1 MPDYQ
6 YKAVNASGQIS
17 RGLLPARNEPE
28 LVSKLEDM
36 GLSLV
41 SARLSH
47 PYSVYYW
54 LGKRQNIKHQDVILL
69 CFELAQLTQ
78 AGVPLLQALSDLKSS
93 IAQPS
98 LQTLIASLLAELNTG
113 KLLSQALA
121 MHPQVFD
128 AVFIS
133 LIQSAEQTGK
143 LAEVLAHL
151 HQTLKWQQALHS
163 QIGRI
168 LAYPAL
174 VLVVV
179 LAATVFLMLYLV
191 PQLQSFLMSQQQ
203 NLPWYTVLLIWF
215 SHLLSAQWPYL
226 LALLAAISLALVFLL
241 KHNARA
247 QWLWASYQLKLPVL
261 GSLQHKI
268 ILSRFARYFALMYQ
282 TGIPVMQALKHC
294 EAIVDNQ
301 VLAQALAYAQTR
313 ISAGDSLSNSFQEAQ
328 LFPPLV
334 LRMLRLGEQTGALD
348 NSLLKISE
356 LYDHEVQAATEKM
369 LKLIEPTLTIFLGL
383 LLAFIMLAILGPIY
397 SSLNQFNF

>member
-6 YKAVNASGQIS
+6 YKAVNARGQTS
-17 RGLLPARNEPE
+17 RGLLPALNEQE
-28 LVSKLEDM
+28 LSNKLEDM

-41 SARLSH
+41 SSRLSS
-47 PYSVYYW
+47 PYSLYHW
-54 LGKRQNIKHQDVILL
+54 LGKRQNIQRDDVILL

-78 AGVPLLQALSDLKSS
+78 AGVPLLQALSDLKTSLT
-93 IAQPS
+93 QPS
-98 LQTLIASLLAELNTG
+98 LQTMIASILAELNTG
-113 KLLSQALA
+113 KLLSQALS

-133 LIQSAEQTGK
+133 LIQSAEHTGK

-179 LAATVFLMLYLV
+179 LAATLFLMLYLV
-191 PQLQSFLMSQQQ
+191 PQMQSFLVSQQQ
-203 NLPWYTVLLIWF
+203 SLPWYTLLLIQLSHILSTSW
-215 SHLLSAQWPYL
+215 HLLFAV
-226 LALLAAISLALVFLL
+226 LALGSLGLALLL

-247 QWLWASYQLKLPVL
+247 QWLWASYQLKLPIL

-268 ILSRFARYFALMYQ
+268 ILSRMARYFALMYQ

-294 EAIVDNQ
+294 ESIVANQ
-301 VLAQALAYAQTR
+301 VMAQALAYVQTR
-313 ISAGDSLSNSFQEAQ
+313 ISAGDSLSKSFEEAQ
-328 LFPPLV
+328 IFPPLV

-348 NSLLKISE
+348 KSLLNISA
-356 LYDHEVQAATEKM
+356 LYDQEVQAATEKM
-369 LKLIEPTLTIFLGL
+369 LKLIEPVLTIFLGL
-383 LLAFIMLAILGPIY
+383 LLGFAMFAILGPIY
-397 SSLNQFNF
+397 SSLNQFKF